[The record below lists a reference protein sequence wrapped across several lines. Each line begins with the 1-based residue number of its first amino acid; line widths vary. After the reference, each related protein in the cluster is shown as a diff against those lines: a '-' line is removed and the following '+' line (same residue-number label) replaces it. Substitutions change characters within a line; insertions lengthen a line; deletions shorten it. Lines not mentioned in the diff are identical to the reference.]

1 VEKGRNLSLI
11 NPVAGEVILNNQSQA
26 GALRSFSV
34 LLSINI
40 YGAIHAIFFKDSKL
54 DSYGSLIPGA
64 YY

>member
-40 YGAIHAIFFKDSKL
+40 YGAIHAIFSMT
-54 DSYGSLIPGA
+54 A
-64 YY
+64 N